1 MQTASDPL
9 LGWYRLR
16 ALDDKVHDFYVR
28 QLWDGKAS
36 IDVTHL
42 TAGALAS
49 YAKVC
54 GITLARAHAR
64 SGFRVSIAAYLG
76 DTDEFDDAVVDFA
89 ASYADVN
96 DQDHAA
102 LLAAIESGRLAA
114 EVEPSARVKKP
125 RH

>member
-1 MQTASDPL
+1 M
-9 LGWYRLR
+9 
-16 ALDDKVHDFYVR
+16 
-28 QLWDGKAS
+28 
-36 IDVTHL
+36 
-42 TAGALAS
+42 
-49 YAKVC
+49 
-54 GITLARAHAR
+54 
-64 SGFRVSIAAYLG
+64 SIAAYLG

>member
-1 MQTASDPL
+1 MQTASDSL

-42 TAGALAS
+42 TAGGLAS
-49 YAKVC
+49 YTKVC
-54 GITLARAHAR
+54 GISSRPHAHAR

-76 DTDEFDDAVVDFA
+76 DTDEFDDAVVDSRRPTPMSTTRTMPHCSRRSNPA
-89 ASYADVN
+89 G
-96 DQDHAA
+96 
-102 LLAAIESGRLAA
+102 LLPRSSRRLG
-114 EVEPSARVKKP
+114 
-125 RH
+125 

>member
-16 ALDDKVHDFYVR
+16 ALDDKMHDFYVR

-42 TAGALAS
+42 TPAALAS
-49 YAKVC
+49 YAQVC

-64 SGFRVSIAAYLG
+64 SGFRVSISAYLG
-76 DTDEFDDAVVDFA
+76 DTDEFDDAVAEFA
-89 ASYADVN
+89 TTYADVN

-102 LLAAIESGRLAA
+102 LIAAIESERVPA
-114 EVEPSARVKKP
+114 EFEQSPPKKP
-125 RH
+125 RR